1 MCSLLNERH
10 CFLHRDCAVLIV
22 QKLFFLF
29 FVFVS
34 YILPEWP
41 LLSPKEGVLNSL
53 GVYFV
58 GGSN

>member
-22 QKLFFLF
+22 QKLFF
-29 FVFVS
+29 VFVS
-34 YILPEWP
+34 KDFPEWP

-53 GVYFV
+53 GVYFG